1 MPLPAIVGGRERQV
15 AGERQACG
23 LQANQRVANDL
34 TKKIKHAQ
42 GVITLK
48 KETTLVFAAVGVLAV
63 LAAGCQRKGGEAE
76 PVALVSTDR
85 YAGYEAVVV
94 ETHRESLALR
104 QKVLRDTV
112 DADSYWIK
120 GNWGETIWSLAA
132 LYLNEKTD
140 RANAWLLG
148 SAQAYCDAMKAEAGD
163 GVFAPGKF
171 SGESPWAYFALTD
184 YVRILCLFRT
194 DSPHHPELFSSAA
207 PSRGQRRPSGRDGP
221 GLPGD
226 RQARLKPETEAAMK
240 EALWWLVKSKS
251 RVAEASLDHLLVHHG
266 TENHDLTL
274 RPNYYL
280 VASVLKDDP
289 AFKDRRY
296 DDGHTVAEHFAAYNT
311 YFQEWPR
318 MRAKIGLWFE
328 MGSDTYQKYSWP
340 ALFNLHELSPDPV
353 VRKRFGM
360 LLDIAFVEEAQVSF
374 RGRRGGGRS
383 RAGFG
388 KNNFEGYKN
397 LLYAPEG
404 VGAGSSHSKVIET
417 STYQV
422 PAAAIVLRKMAFP
435 ADEPFLI
442 ANRVPGEIAVQDVRK
457 YADKS
462 DTRNP
467 YTVDSA
473 LINHAYRTPHYLLGS
488 TLQNPALSM
497 PSPDGGQP
505 TIKYSGISR
514 QNRWSGM
521 IFTDP
526 ETRWPKTGKNIER
539 ADNELCAVYPV
550 IEKTRGGRPQHPHW
564 SFQHENVLFLQRIA
578 PGRDGMGSYSTG
590 PISIR
595 FQGKGLQKVEEN
607 GWIFASNG
615 KAFVGVKFLDGGYE
629 WDETG
634 ELAGPANHSADSTTR
649 FLVHAGEKN
658 PPLTPP
664 RRGTGHG
671 ETPSRRGTDL
681 PLTPLRRGTDLP
693 KGRMEDPLL
702 GGVGVGSAGD
712 AFAAF
717 RASVLANPLV
727 VEPDRVV
734 YRASDG
740 PELECFRYDHHNF
753 EDFKLPRV
761 DGKAINLRPPW
772 TYRSPYLNG
781 KFSDD
786 KVSVTVGPIRQ
797 VYDFGNTTVDVLER

>member
-1 MPLPAIVGGRERQV
+1 
-15 AGERQACG
+15 
-23 LQANQRVANDL
+23 
-34 TKKIKHAQ
+34 
-42 GVITLK
+42 VITLK
-48 KETTLVFAAVGVLAV
+48 QQTTLVLAAVGVLAV
-63 LAAGCQRKGGEAE
+63 LAAGCVRKVGEAE
-76 PVALVSTDR
+76 PAASVPTDR

-94 ETHRESLALR
+94 ETHRKSLALR
-104 QKVLRDTV
+104 QTVLRDTV
-112 DADSYWIK
+112 DADSYWIS
-120 GNWGETIWSLAA
+120 GNWGETIWGLAA
-132 LYLNEKTD
+132 LYLDEKTD
-140 RANAWLLG
+140 RVNEWLLG
-148 SAQAYCDAMKAEAGD
+148 SAQAYCDAMEAEASD

-194 DSPHHPELFSSAA
+194 DSPHYPELFSSAA

-251 RVAEASLDHLLVHHG
+251 RVAEAALDHLLVHHG

-289 AFKDRRY
+289 EFRGRRY
-296 DDGHTVAEHFAAYNT
+296 DDGHTAAEHYAAYNT
-311 YFQEWPR
+311 YFREWPR
-318 MRAKIGLWFE
+318 MRAMIGLWFE

-360 LLDIAFVEEAQVSF
+360 LLDVAFVEEAQVSF

-397 LLYAPEG
+397 LLYAPDG
-404 VGAGSSHSKVIET
+404 VDAGSSHSKVIET
-417 STYQV
+417 SSYQL
-422 PAAAIVLRKMAFP
+422 PAAAILLRKMAFL

-442 ANRVPGEIAVQDVRK
+442 VNRVPGEIAVQDVSK
-457 YADKS
+457 YADKN

-467 YTVDSA
+467 YRADSA

-497 PSPDGGQP
+497 QKDGKP
-505 TIKYSGISR
+505 VLKYSGISR

-521 IFTDP
+521 IFCDP
-526 ETRWPKTGKNIER
+526 DSRWPIWGKDVER

-564 SFQHENVLFLQRIA
+564 SFQHENVLFLQRIT

-590 PISIR
+590 RISIR
-595 FQGKGLQKVEEN
+595 FRGRGLEKVEDK

-634 ELAGPANHSADSTTR
+634 ELASPVDHDNATSTTR
-649 FLVHAGEKN
+649 VLFHAGEKN

-664 RRGTGHG
+664 RRGTDPPLAPPG
-671 ETPSRRGTDL
+671 RGA
-681 PLTPLRRGTDLP
+681 DLP
-693 KGRMEDPLL
+693 KGRMEDPLP

-717 RASVLANPLV
+717 RASVLANPLT

-734 YRASDG
+734 YRPAADG
-740 PELECFRYDHHNF
+740 PELECFRYDHPKFMDF
-753 EDFKLPRV
+753 ELPRV
-761 DGKAINLRPPW
+761 DGKAIDLRPEW

-781 KFSDD
+781 RFGDD
-786 KVSVTVGPIRQ
+786 RVTVTVGPVTE
-797 VYDFGNTTVDVLER
+797 VYDFGSD